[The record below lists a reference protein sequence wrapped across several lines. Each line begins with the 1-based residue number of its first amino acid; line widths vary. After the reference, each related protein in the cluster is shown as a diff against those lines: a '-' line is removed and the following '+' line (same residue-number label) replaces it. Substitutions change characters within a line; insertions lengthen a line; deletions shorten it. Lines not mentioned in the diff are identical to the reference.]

1 VLQTLPKLM
10 SQIVRK
16 ECRAK
21 DNGPDAP
28 TFEIVSTLSEKQKQ
42 AYDLLKKME
51 FSYQKAKES

>member
-1 VLQTLPKLM
+1 M

-28 TFEIVSTLSEKQKQ
+28 TFEIVTTLSEKQKQ